1 MIAGLLIGFFV
12 NQNKLNGSTVESR
25 ELRLRQISNSG
36 KVTTI
41 NKEITI
47 EDYIV
52 SRYTAKNNQYGL
64 AIFAPT
70 GNGNY
75 EFQSNVNRLLL

>member
-47 EDYIV
+47 EDYIINKIN
-52 SRYTAKNNQYGL
+52 YTE
-64 AIFAPT
+64 APLNDFSVEYYFVDI
-70 GNGNY
+70 NGNRY
-75 EFQSNVNRLLL
+75 E